1 MEDERRGW
9 RLRIDASEALIEF
22 VSIVLAIVLATAVN
36 EWRQDA
42 QTKKDTRA
50 ALVAI
55 RQEIETNRAVL
66 EPRLRHHA
74 AVSAAFG
81 ALQDRSNRVHFASF
95 DQFWNTWRSADP
107 NGFGPFA
114 GASTSWDVAQSTG
127 LLRNVD
133 FGTLRVL
140 VISYGLQG
148 RVNLYV
154 DRLIADLH
162 FVPVDGNNAYY
173 AVSGLNIDLGDLTSN
188 ERALLETY
196 RKALDA
202 LDRAGVH
209 D

>member
-1 MEDERRGW
+1 
-9 RLRIDASEALIEF
+9 
-22 VSIVLAIVLATAVN
+22 
-36 EWRQDA
+36 
-42 QTKKDTRA
+42 
-50 ALVAI
+50 
-55 RQEIETNRAVL
+55 
-66 EPRLRHHA
+66 
-74 AVSAAFG
+74 
-81 ALQDRSNRVHFASF
+81 
-95 DQFWNTWRSADP
+95 
-107 NGFGPFA
+107 
-114 GASTSWDVAQSTG
+114 
-127 LLRNVD
+127 
-133 FGTLRVL
+133 
-140 VISYGLQG
+140 LQG